1 MGPTRPP
8 SREVPVPTGKVKFYD
23 KDKGFGF
30 VARDD
35 GGDVFV
41 PKTALPDGVDEL
53 KAGSRV
59 EFGVAVGK
67 RGEQALSLTVL
78 DAPPSMAGA
87 RRPAEDLQVMV
98 EDTIKLLELKVQ
110 PSLRRGKYPDRDTGK
125 RVGQILRA
133 IATELES

>member
-1 MGPTRPP
+1 M
-8 SREVPVPTGKVKFYD
+8 PTGKVKFYD

-41 PKTALPDGVDEL
+41 PKTALPDGVEEL
-53 KAGSRV
+53 KAGARV
-59 EFGVAVGK
+59 EFGVAAGK

-78 DAPPSMAGA
+78 DAPPTMAGA

-98 EDTIKLLELKVQ
+98 EDTIKLLEVKVQ
-110 PSLRRGKYPDRDTGK
+110 PSLRRGKHPDRDTGK
-125 RVGQILRA
+125 RVAQILRA
-133 IATELES
+133 IAAELEA